1 MSNSISGAGMEGINR
16 GLQMMN
22 QAATRIAKVATSDTP
37 TSDITKSVVELQQA
51 KVQSQASAKVLET
64 DKQVIGSLLD
74 ITV

>member
-16 GLQMMN
+16 GYQLMN
-22 QAATRIAKVATSDTP
+22 QAATRIAKVATSETP
-37 TSDITKSVVELQQA
+37 TSDITRSAVELQQA

-64 DKQVIGSLLD
+64 DNRVIGSLLD

>member
-16 GLQMMN
+16 GYQLFS
-22 QAATRIAKVATSDTP
+22 QAATRIANVEASANP

-51 KVQSQASAKVLET
+51 KVQTQASAKVLDSEN
-64 DKQVIGSLLD
+64 QVIGSLLD